1 VAERAVE
8 AVPESLPEFFR
19 YGGAEVARASL
30 DPDLLRRP
38 DLPQLRDQEY
48 PEHYLDYEYLEG
60 ANLPETRYEYVG
72 LLAERDLDGSRVGF
86 LPYALVEGVQRLA
99 VAFAQHRAAPGDLQ
113 IQAKALYFAGVLAH
127 YAADLC
133 QPLHTSIHHN
143 GRALPDGSSPGSGI
157 HHLVDSLLD
166 RLGVDARPQMVAAEV
181 RSFASDPLAA
191 VIERFLASHQL
202 VDRIYELEPEL
213 EWQEGESPSAAVR
226 SLASQRLEEGVAFTA
241 SLFFT
246 AWDLSAGLEVAEDP
260 G

>member
-1 VAERAVE
+1 VE

-19 YGGAEVARASL
+19 YGGAEVARASR
-30 DPDLLRRP
+30 DPDLHRQRL
-38 DLPQLRDQEY
+38 LPQLRDQVY

-60 ANLPETRYEYVG
+60 ARLPETRYEYVG

-99 VAFAQHRAAPGDLQ
+99 VAFAQHRAEPGDFHL
-113 IQAKALYFAGVLAH
+113 QAKALYSAGVVAH

-143 GRALPDGSSPGSGI
+143 GRALPDGSSPRTGI

-166 RLGVDARPQMVAAEV
+166 RLGVEARPHTAAAEV
-181 RSFASDPLAA
+181 RSFASDPFAA

-202 VDRIYELEPEL
+202 VDRIYELEAEL
-213 EWQEGESPSAAVR
+213 EWEEGETASDEVR
-226 SLASQRLEEGVAFTA
+226 SLASQRFEEAVAFTA

-246 AWDLSAGLEVAEDP
+246 AWDLSTGLELAQDP